1 MRNEI
6 ILGEGESW
14 VGWSYGVIGLF
25 IISMYKNFFKAF
37 FWDDSKITH
46 LINLSFI

>member
-25 IISMYKNFFKAF
+25 ISMYKNFFKAF